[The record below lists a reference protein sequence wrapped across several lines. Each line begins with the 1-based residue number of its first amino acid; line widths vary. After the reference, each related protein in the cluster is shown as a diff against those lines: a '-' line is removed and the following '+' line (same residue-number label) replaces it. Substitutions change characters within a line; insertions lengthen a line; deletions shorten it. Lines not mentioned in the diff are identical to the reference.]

1 MIKPV
6 SILHEAPLTVPLRV
20 FQGYYN
26 SEEALIFPKN
36 YFTTI
41 RLNTIIKCGDQ
52 RIIKSSGNYISQE
65 TGCDVR

>member
-6 SILHEAPLTVPLRV
+6 SILHKVPLTVPLRV
-20 FQGYYN
+20 SQECYN
-26 SEEALIFPKN
+26 GEEALIFPKN
-36 YFTTI
+36 YFSAI